1 MNHKIF
7 TKLLKVLGVL
17 LLISAICNLTSVHAE
32 VPKLINFEGK
42 LTEKD
47 GSTPISDKK
56 TITFRIYDSETG
68 PIPPIWMETREVVID
83 NGFYSILLGSVNGF
97 PSSMKF
103 DTAYWLSVQVS
114 GEDEMSPRYQIGAVP
129 YAINADMVD
138 GKDLTQIVPRGVI
151 VMWSGTIGSIPNGWH
166 LCDGTDGTPDLR
178 DRFILG
184 IPPGQEPGQTGGAH
198 SRALTVANL
207 PTHNHPA
214 SCSIAG
220 AHTHGVEQSGGD
232 AGSAR
237 DFMHRLWGGTV
248 HYDHMTSAGD
258 HTHTITIGNTGS
270 GTAFDNR
277 PAYFTLAFIMKL

>member
-1 MNHKIF
+1 M
-7 TKLLKVLGVL
+7 L
-17 LLISAICNLTSVHAE
+17 LLLAIFSLTSVHAE

-47 GSTPISDKK
+47 GTPISGSK

-68 PIPPIWMETREVVID
+68 AIPSWVETREVVLD
-83 NGFYSILLGSVNGF
+83 NGFYSILLGSVNPF

-103 DTAYWLSVQVS
+103 DTKYWLSVQVS
-114 GEDEMSPRYQIGAVP
+114 GEDEMSPRYEIGAVP

-138 GKDLTQIVPRGVI
+138 GKDLTEIIPRGVI
-151 VMWSGTIGSIPNGWH
+151 VMWSGTIDSIPSGWH
-166 LCDGTDGTPDLR
+166 LCDGSDGIPDLR

-184 IPPGQEPGQTGGAH
+184 VPPGQEPGQTGGAH
-198 SRALTVANL
+198 WRELTVANL
-207 PTHNHPA
+207 PAHSHSA
-214 SCSIAG
+214 SCSTAG
-220 AHTHGVEQSGGD
+220 AHTHGVERRGVD
-232 AGSAR
+232 AGDSY
-237 DFMHRLWGGTV
+237 DVTHRVVGGHTV
-248 HYDHMTSAGD
+248 YNTDLASAGD

>member
-1 MNHKIF
+1 MNRKSF
-7 TKLLKVLGVL
+7 TNLLRVLGVFVL
-17 LLISAICNLTSVHAE
+17 VSIVWHLTSVHAG

-42 LTEKD
+42 LTEID
-47 GSTPISDKK
+47 GTPISGKK

-220 AHTHGVEQSGGD
+220 AHTHGVEQRGGD